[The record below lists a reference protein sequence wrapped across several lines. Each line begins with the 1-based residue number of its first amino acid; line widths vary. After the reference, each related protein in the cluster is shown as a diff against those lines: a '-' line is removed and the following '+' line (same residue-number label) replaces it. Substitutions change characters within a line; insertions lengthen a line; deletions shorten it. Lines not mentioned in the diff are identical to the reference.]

1 MRSNRFP
8 GALLLPVRSAIVR
21 DVARRR
27 QSILTTLKEKIP
39 HGERV
44 LIALSG
50 GKDSSALLWG
60 LLKVRRLLGL
70 HIEACHVDH
79 GLRKESGE
87 DAAFVAAQCER
98 LGVICHVVKLGKRP
112 AQSNMEAWARRERY
126 QAFREIMER
135 ESLTLL
141 VTAHTANDVAE
152 TLLMRLFANKEL
164 TTIEEADGRRQCLR
178 PLLGISREQIEAFVE
193 QEGIPFVEDPSNRDT
208 AIVRNRV
215 RQRVIPRLEDEFDPS
230 MVWNL
235 AERAQSL
242 AADCEALQQVAQ
254 ESVQRIG
261 EVEWRSRAWLEGC
274 RTELQRL
281 PYAIK
286 WRVAQVLFVPIL
298 GHTVGEPRARA
309 LVGLLEGEL
318 QTLDLGGGQAL
329 ELARGNCGI
338 ILRS

>member
-1 MRSNRFP
+1 MKSYRFP
-8 GALLLPVRSAIVR
+8 IALLLPIRSAIVLV
-21 DVARRR
+21 VARRR

-39 HGERV
+39 PGERI

-60 LLKVRRLLGL
+60 LLKVRRLLNL

-79 GLRKESGE
+79 GLRRESGD
-87 DAAFVAAQCER
+87 DAVFVAAQCER

-126 QAFREIMER
+126 RVFREVMER

-164 TTIEEADGRRQCLR
+164 TSIEEADGRRQCLR

-193 QEGIPFVEDPSNRDT
+193 QQGIPFVEDPSNRDT
-208 AIVRNRV
+208 TIVRNRI

-254 ESVQRIG
+254 ESVERIG
-261 EVEWRSRAWLEGC
+261 EFEFQSRAWLEGC
-274 RTELQRL
+274 RAELQRL

-286 WRVAQVLFVPIL
+286 WRVAQILFVPIL

-318 QTLDLGGGQAL
+318 QTLDLGDGKAL
-329 ELARGNCGI
+329 DLGRGNSGI